1 MNQETVDLVLK
12 LEHLSAVA
20 SISVDIDLEEVVKG
34 RELRDR
40 VDLEKRAGSLGLEG
54 KDMGV
59 GT

>member
-12 LEHLSAVA
+12 LEHFSAVA

-40 VDLEKRAGSLGLEG
+40 VDLEERTGSLGLEG